1 MFYLKQKWFGNTLF
15 LSIFVMCSKRWY
27 IEMESCTTNERVS
40 IPRWKWTSV
49 EHWALVCEILVPL
62 WNTGRGWGHTSHTH
76 AHKHTYTARL
86 SRATQIN
93 CFQAARPFCFYWDQN
108 IIQEAGL
115 SRRAMLTPTLCE
127 PSFFIRHVQFFTI
140 TITYLQL
147 YVCQMRTAY
156 GVFSYYAN
164 MWLVTC
170 MNVVQNFDAD
180 LNLLLCKACRNN
192 HASMK
197 SPCRFLFSF

>member
-1 MFYLKQKWFGNTLF
+1 MKGS
-15 LSIFVMCSKRWY
+15 LSRG
-27 IEMESCTTNERVS
+27 ESG
-40 IPRWKWTSV
+40 
-49 EHWALVCEILVPL
+49 HPL
-62 WNTGRGWGHTSHTH
+62 NTGLLCVKYWPLCGTQEGGEGTHHTH

-93 CFQAARPFCFYWDQN
+93 CFQAAWPFCFYWDKN
-108 IIQEAGL
+108 IIQEPGL

-140 TITYLQL
+140 TITYIQL

-164 MWLVTC
+164 M
-170 MNVVQNFDAD
+170 
-180 LNLLLCKACRNN
+180 
-192 HASMK
+192 
-197 SPCRFLFSF
+197 